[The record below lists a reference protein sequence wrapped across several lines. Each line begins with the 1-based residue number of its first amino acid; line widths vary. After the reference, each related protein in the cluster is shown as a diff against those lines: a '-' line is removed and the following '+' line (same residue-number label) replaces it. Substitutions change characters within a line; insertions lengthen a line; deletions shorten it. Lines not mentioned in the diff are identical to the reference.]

1 MKRLLL
7 KELLEHLGYRD
18 IRSVRKWCNK
28 NGVFIIRHGKDEFV
42 FESDFKKA
50 FEIPFI
56 NNLKKLHGKNWEG
69 VYRLH
74 AQGDVLGLTELQT
87 ATPVQHKSFK
97 TENDI
102 VSKYLSKY
110 ESDKKSKAA

>member
-7 KELLEHLGYRD
+7 KELLAQLGYKD
-18 IRSVRKWCNK
+18 VRSVRKWCNK
-28 NGVFIIRHGKDEFV
+28 NAVFIIRHGKDEFV
-42 FESDFKKA
+42 VESDFKKA

-56 NNLKKLHGKNWEG
+56 NNLKKQFGNNWEE

-74 AQGDVLGLTELQT
+74 AEGDVLGLTALQT
-87 ATPVQHKSFK
+87 ATPTPRKSFK
-97 TENDI
+97 SENDI

-110 ESDKKSKAA
+110 DTDKKSKAA

>member
-1 MKRLLL
+1 MERIKL
-7 KELLEHLGYRD
+7 KELFDYLGYVD
-18 IRSVRKWCNK
+18 MRSVRRWCNK

-56 NNLKKLHGKNWEG
+56 NNLKKQYGKDWEE

-74 AQGDVLGLTELQT
+74 QEGNVIGLTALQT
-87 ATPVQHKSFK
+87 SVLVYRKTFK
-97 TENDI
+97 TENNI
-102 VSKYLSKY
+102 VSKYLNKY
-110 ESDKKSKAA
+110 ERDNKTKAA